1 VERTQHIALEGLPQ
15 VGRLGERLQ
24 SYNVEMVEIIGGRF
38 WKPYGARNGAE
49 VPDSRADTTPTG
61 MDPSLY
67 RYRPPIDLSNERL
80 RKLAA
85 ALGPAYVRVSGTW
98 ANTVYFHDS
107 DDPPPS
113 RPPQGF
119 GGVLTRDQWRGVI
132 DFAASVGGELVTSVA
147 TGTGVRDRDG
157 AWTSD
162 QAQAVVDYTTEVGGR
177 IAATEFMNEP
187 TYAAMGG
194 APPGYDAA
202 AYGRDVRIFRD
213 FLARAAPGALFLG
226 PGSVGEGGSLP
237 VSLGGAELLSS
248 EDLLAAS
255 GPVFDVF
262 SYHFYGAV
270 SERMRAAGPEAQTSA
285 DAALSAG
292 WLSRTDLVHTY
303 YAELRDR
310 FLPGKP
316 MWLTETAEAAAGGN
330 PWAATFTDTFR
341 YLYQLGSLARSGV
354 QVIMHNTLASSDY
367 GLLDEDTFSPRP
379 NYWAA
384 LLGRSLMGN
393 SVLDPG
399 PSPSSDLH
407 LFAHDL
413 RGGSNGVALLVING
427 DQAESYTLEIDRAV
441 KRYTLSAPRRSDRSV
456 ELNGQELAL
465 TAGGGLP
472 QLAGARHP
480 AGPLTVGPRT
490 ITFLT
495 TAP

>member
-1 VERTQHIALEGLPQ
+1 MTTTLPRCKLSIRCAQLIARCP
-15 VGRLGERLQ
+15 
-24 SYNVEMVEIIGGRF
+24 
-38 WKPYGARNGAE
+38 
-49 VPDSRADTTPTG
+49 
-61 MDPSLY
+61 
-67 RYRPPIDLSNERL
+67 
-80 RKLAA
+80 LA
-85 ALGPAYVRVSGTW
+85 
-98 ANTVYFHDS
+98 
-107 DDPPPS
+107 
-113 RPPQGF
+113 
-119 GGVLTRDQWRGVI
+119 
-132 DFAASVGGELVTSVA
+132 
-147 TGTGVRDRDG
+147 
-157 AWTSD
+157 
-162 QAQAVVDYTTEVGGR
+162 GGR
-177 IAATEFMNEP
+177 IGATEFMNEP

-213 FLARAAPGALFLG
+213 FLAHAAPSTLFLG

-237 VSLGGAELLSS
+237 VSLGGAELLPS

-285 DAALSAG
+285 DAALSAR
-292 WLSRTDLVHTY
+292 WLSQTDLVHAY
-303 YAELRDR
+303 YTELRDR

-316 MWLTETAEAAAGGN
+316 MWLTETADAAAGGN

-367 GLLDEDTFSPRP
+367 GLLDEDTLFPRP

-384 LLGRSLMGN
+384 LLWRSLMGS

-399 PSPSSDLH
+399 PSPSPDLH

-413 RGGSNGVALLVING
+413 RGGSNGIALLVINA
-427 DQAESYTLEIDRAV
+427 DQAQSCTLETDRAV
-441 KRYTLSAPRRSDRSV
+441 ERYTLGSRLSDRSV

-465 TAGGGLP
+465 TAGGALP
-472 QLAGARHP
+472 QLAGARQP
-480 AGPLTVGPRT
+480 AGPLTVEPRT

>member
-1 VERTQHIALEGLPQ
+1 MEQRTALRSRTHGL
-15 VGRLGERLQ
+15 VRR
-24 SYNVEMVEIIGGRF
+24 R
-38 WKPYGARNGAE
+38 R
-49 VPDSRADTTPTG
+49 G

-113 RPPQGF
+113 RSPQGF
-119 GGVLTRDQWRGVI
+119 GGVLTRGHWRGVI
-132 DFAASVGGELVTSVA
+132 DFVASVGGELVTSVA

-157 AWTSD
+157 AWTPD
-162 QAQAVVDYTTEVGGR
+162 QAQAVADYTAEVGGR

-202 AYGRDVRIFRD
+202 AYGRDVRIFQD
-213 FLARAAPGALFLG
+213 FLVRAAPSTLFLG
-226 PGSVGEGGSLP
+226 PSSVGEGGSLP
-237 VSLGGAELLSS
+237 VSLGGAELLPS

-285 DAALSAG
+285 LSAG
-292 WLSRTDLVHTY
+292 WLSQTDLVHAY
-303 YAELRDR
+303 YTELRDR

-330 PWAATFTDTFR
+330 PWAAAFTDAFR
-341 YLYQLGSLARSGV
+341 
-354 QVIMHNTLASSDY
+354 
-367 GLLDEDTFSPRP
+367 
-379 NYWAA
+379 
-384 LLGRSLMGN
+384 
-393 SVLDPG
+393 
-399 PSPSSDLH
+399 
-407 LFAHDL
+407 
-413 RGGSNGVALLVING
+413 
-427 DQAESYTLEIDRAV
+427 
-441 KRYTLSAPRRSDRSV
+441 
-456 ELNGQELAL
+456 
-465 TAGGGLP
+465 
-472 QLAGARHP
+472 
-480 AGPLTVGPRT
+480 
-490 ITFLT
+490 
-495 TAP
+495 